1 MNEIAVVT
9 GASRGIG
16 RAVALKLAQKGY
28 DICVNYHSNQAAAL
42 QVVAEIEAMG
52 QKAIAVQAD
61 VADEA
66 AIVAMFCAVD
76 EQLGAVTALVNNA
89 GIIQPQM
96 SLLGMTAERINKIM
110 TTNVTGTIIC
120 CREAAKR
127 MVTDGD
133 GLGGEGGKGG
143 AIVNLSSAAAKHG
156 SAGEYVDYA
165 ASKGAVDT
173 LTKGIA
179 FELADK
185 GVRVN
190 AVRPGIIDTD
200 IHASGGVPDRFNTV
214 GNMVPMGRGGAPEE
228 VADAICYL
236 LSDEAS
242 YVTASILDV
251 AGGR

>member
-1 MNEIAVVT
+1 MSKVAIVT

-16 RAVALKLAQKGY
+16 RVVALKLAGNGY
-28 DICVNYHSNQAAAL
+28 DVCVNYHSNERAAL
-42 QVVAEIEAMG
+42 DVVAKIEALG
-52 QKAIAVQAD
+52 QRAIAVQAD
-61 VADEA
+61 VAIEA
-66 AIVAMFCAVD
+66 DIVRMFEIVD
-76 EQLGAVTALVNNA
+76 GRLGVVTALVNNA

-96 SLLGMTAERINKIM
+96 SLLDMDAARINKIM
-110 TTNVTGTIIC
+110 QTNVTGTMIC

-127 MVTDGD
+127 MSND
-133 GLGGEGGKGG
+133 LGGVGG

-179 FELADK
+179 LELAAK

-190 AVRPGIIDTD
+190 AVRPGIIDTE
-200 IHASGGVPDRFNTV
+200 IHASGGVADRFDKL
-214 GNMVPMGRGGAPEE
+214 GKSMPMGRGGTPEE
-228 VADAICYL
+228 VADVICYL
-236 LSDEAS
+236 LSDAAS
-242 YVTASILDV
+242 YVTATVVDV

>member
-1 MNEIAVVT
+1 MSKIAVVT

-16 RAVALKLAQKGY
+16 RAVALKLAKNGY
-28 DICVNYHSNQAAAL
+28 DICVNYRASDVAAWE
-42 QVVAEIEAMG
+42 VVAEIVAMG
-52 QKAIAVQAD
+52 QLAIAVQAD
-61 VADEA
+61 VAVEA
-66 AIVAMFCAVD
+66 DIVRMFERVD
-76 EQLGAVTALVNNA
+76 AELGMVTALVNNA
-89 GIIQPQM
+89 GIISPQM
-96 SLLGMTAERINKIM
+96 SLIEMTEARINKIM
-110 TTNVTGTIIC
+110 RTNVTGTIIC

-127 MVTDGD
+127 MATD
-133 GLGGEGGKGG
+133 LGGAGG

-156 SAGEYVDYA
+156 SAGEYLDYA

-173 LTKGIA
+173 LTRGIA

-190 AVRPGIIDTD
+190 AVRPGIIDTE
-200 IHASGGVPDRFNTV
+200 IHASGGVPDRFERLGATL
-214 GNMVPMGRGGAPEE
+214 PMGRGGTVDE

>member
-16 RAVALKLAQKGY
+16 RAVALKLARKGY
-28 DICVNYHSNQAAAL
+28 DICVNYHSNQVAAL
-42 QVVAEIEAMG
+42 QVVAEIEALG

-127 MVTDGD
+127 MVTDGV
-133 GLGGEGGKGG
+133 GCKGGKGG

-179 FELADK
+179 FELAHK

>member
-1 MNEIAVVT
+1 MGDKIAIIT

-16 RAVALKLAQKGY
+16 RAVALKLAKNGY
-28 DICVNYHSNQAAAL
+28 DICVNYRTSEQAAL
-42 QVVAEIEAMG
+42 EVVAEIEALG
-52 QKAIAVQAD
+52 QRGIAVRAD
-61 VADEA
+61 VAIEA
-66 AIVAMFCAVD
+66 DIVAMFARID
-76 EQLGAVTALVNNA
+76 AELGVITALVNNA

-96 SLLGMTAERINKIM
+96 NLVDMDAARINKIM
-110 TTNVTGTIIC
+110 TVNVTGTMIC

-127 MVTDGD
+127 MSTD
-133 GLGGEGGKGG
+133 LGGAGG

-179 FELADK
+179 LELAAQ

-190 AVRPGIIDTD
+190 AVRPGIIDTE
-200 IHASGGVPDRFNTV
+200 IHASGGVPDRFDKLGVTL
-214 GNMVPMGRGGAPEE
+214 PIGRGGTPEE

-242 YVTASILDV
+242 YVTAAILDV

>member
-1 MNEIAVVT
+1 MSEVAIVT

-16 RAVALKLAQKGY
+16 RAVALKLAGKGY
-28 DICVNYHSNQAAAL
+28 DVCVNYRANETAAL
-42 QVVAEIEAMG
+42 AVVAEIENMG
-52 QKAIAVQAD
+52 RRAIAVQAD
-61 VADEA
+61 VAIESD
-66 AIVAMFCAVD
+66 IVRMFETVD
-76 EQLGAVTALVNNA
+76 AQLGVVTALVNSA

-96 SLLGMTAERINKIM
+96 SLLEMDAARINKIM
-110 TTNVTGTIIC
+110 AINVTGTMIS

-127 MVTDGD
+127 MSTE
-133 GLGGEGGKGG
+133 LGGVGG

-179 FELADK
+179 FEYATQ

-190 AVRPGIIDTD
+190 AVRPGIIDTE
-200 IHASGGVPDRFNTV
+200 IHASGGVPDRFDKLGGTL
-214 GNMVPMGRGGAPEE
+214 PMGRGGSPEE
-228 VADAICYL
+228 VADAIVYL